1 MTESSLF
8 CSIFRG
14 SFKIGKML
22 RAQQWNS
29 QIWLSGWYKAS
40 ITRGGDAKRALLT
53 KVFMH
58 NLDIFRDGAYRTETD
73 RVVTLPVSGAF
84 VEESQM
90 FSAPI
95 ELKNDTKGDRPQW
108 YIFNQDCILATRD
121 LVEQGYNPALL
132 NMASLYHPGG
142 GVLTG
147 SSAQEEDLCRRSTLA
162 ISLYQF
168 SLPGGRYGDLADMV
182 GVKRRAERYPMD
194 NTYGGIYSPGITF
207 FRGTR
212 DEGYVLLD
220 NPFQAAVI
228 SVASLNYNPKHGHNS
243 LDADGNIPEAD
254 KPILK
259 EKIRTILRIGIL
271 KGHDSLVLGALGCGA
286 FCTPPA
292 QMARLFHQ
300 VLDEEEF
307 LGRFSKI
314 VFAIIDSPSSNNFKP
329 FLKEFSK

>member
-1 MTESSLF
+1 
-8 CSIFRG
+8 
-14 SFKIGKML
+14 ML

-29 QIWLSGWYKAS
+29 QIWLSGWWKAS
-40 ITRGGDAKRALLT
+40 VTRGGDAKRALLT

-84 VEESQM
+84 VENSQM

-95 ELKNDTKGDRPQW
+95 ELTNDTKRVRPQLALLHV
-108 YIFNQDCILATRD
+108 FNQDCILATRQ
-121 LVEQGYNPALL
+121 LVEQGMNPALL

-142 GVLTG
+142 GVLQG
-147 SSAQEEDLCRRSTLA
+147 SGAQEEDLCRRSTLA

-194 NTYGGIYSPGITF
+194 NTYGGIYSPDITF

-220 NPFQAAVI
+220 EPFKAAVI
-228 SVASLNYNPKHGHNS
+228 SVASLNYNPKHGHNQ
-243 LDADGNIPEAD
+243 LDDGNIPEAD

-259 EKIRTILRIGIL
+259 EKIRTILRIGAL

-300 VLDEEEF
+300 VLDEQEF
-307 LGRFSKI
+307 QGCFKEI

-329 FLKEFSK
+329 FQKEFQK

>member
-1 MTESSLF
+1 
-8 CSIFRG
+8 
-14 SFKIGKML
+14 ML

-29 QIWLSGWYKAS
+29 QIWLSGWWKAS
-40 ITRGGDAKRALLT
+40 VTRGGDAKRALLT

-58 NLDIFRDGAYRTETD
+58 NLDIFRDGAYRTESD
-73 RVVTLPVSGAF
+73 KVVTLPVSGTF
-84 VEESQM
+84 VDESEM

-95 ELKNDTKGDRPQW
+95 VLPNQFKSTDTDLCVL
-108 YIFNQDCILATRD
+108 NVDCILATRD

-147 SSAQEEDLCRRSTLA
+147 SSAQEEDLCRRSNLA

-182 GVKRRAERYPMD
+182 RVKRRAERYPMD
-194 NTYGGIYSPGITF
+194 NTYGGIYSPDITF

-220 NPFQAAVI
+220 EPFKAAVI
-228 SVASLNYNPKHGHNS
+228 SVASLNYNPKHGHNQ
-243 LDADGNIPEAD
+243 LDDGNIPESD

-259 EKIRTILRIGIL
+259 EKIRTILRIGAL
-271 KGHDSLVLGALGCGA
+271 KKHDSLVLGALGCGA

-292 QMARLFHQ
+292 QMAHLFHQ
-300 VLDEEEF
+300 VLDEPEYR
-307 LGRFSKI
+307 GRFKKI
-314 VFAIIDSPSSNNFKP
+314 VFAIIDSPSSNNYKP
-329 FLKEFSK
+329 FLKELG

>member
-1 MTESSLF
+1 
-8 CSIFRG
+8 
-14 SFKIGKML
+14 ML

-40 ITRGGDAKRALLT
+40 ISRGGDAKRALLT
-53 KVFMH
+53 KVFTH
-58 NLDIFRDGAYRTETD
+58 NLDIFRDGAYRTESD
-73 RVVTLPVSGAF
+73 RVVTLPVSGQF
-84 VEESQM
+84 VEQSEM

-95 ELKNDTKGDRPQW
+95 NNNDTIGNRPQL
-108 YIFNQDCILATRD
+108 YHFEVQVINQDCILALRD
-121 LVEQGYNPALL
+121 LVEQGYNPAVL

-147 SSAQEEDLCRRSTLA
+147 SSAQEEELCRRSTLA

-182 GVKRRAERYPMD
+182 RVKRRAERYPMD
-194 NTYGGIYSPGITF
+194 NTYGGIYSPDITF
-207 FRGTR
+207 FRSAK
-212 DEGYVLLD
+212 DDGYALLD
-220 NPFQAAVI
+220 EPFRAAVI

-243 LDADGNIPEAD
+243 LDNGNIPESD

-259 EKIRTILRIGIL
+259 EKIRTILRIGVL

-292 QMARLFHQ
+292 QMARIFHD
-300 VLDEEEF
+300 VMDEEEF
-307 LGRFSKI
+307 QGRFKKI
-314 VFAIIDSPSSNNFKP
+314 IFAIIDSPSSNNFQP
-329 FLKEFSK
+329 FSKEFS